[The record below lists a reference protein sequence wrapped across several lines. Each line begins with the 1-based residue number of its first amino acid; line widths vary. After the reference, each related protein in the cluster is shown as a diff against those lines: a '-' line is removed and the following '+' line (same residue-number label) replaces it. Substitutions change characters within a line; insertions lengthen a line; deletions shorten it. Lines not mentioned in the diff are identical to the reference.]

1 MLTPT
6 SEGLHRAASRP
17 ATAAKHESV
26 RASSRDGLQLAL
38 ALCLLIQP
46 HMQPQI
52 SHAPHYPGSVHTC
65 WSSVLLE
72 LSIASNEWN
81 AGNNSPNTKLQ
92 AQHIACSDC
101 MQGVT
106 QRDDWLLSCT
116 AVWTGSSP
124 EGLMQLT
131 RIV

>member
-17 ATAAKHESV
+17 ATAAGHKSV
-26 RASSRDGLQLAL
+26 RASSRNWLQFAL
-38 ALCLLIQP
+38 ALCLHMQAC
-46 HMQPQI
+46 MQPQL
-52 SHAPHYPGSVHTC
+52 STATRSSASVHTC

-101 MQGVT
+101 MHKASHN
-106 QRDDWLLSCT
+106 RM
-116 AVWTGSSP
+116 TGC
-124 EGLMQLT
+124 
-131 RIV
+131 